1 MGLYDR
7 EYYREERSGWSLA
20 GQHSMVN
27 ILIAIN
33 AAVYLIELLFGGG
46 DDRLAEGGFVDHL
59 CVHSDLF
66 SRPWD
71 AWQLL
76 TAGFA
81 HDPNNFLHILFNMFA
96 LWMFGREVEGIY
108 GRYEFLR
115 LYLTLVVL
123 TSLSWVTVEYFMNPT
138 KPIPMLGASGAIT
151 GVIMIYRDALS
162 ETAALYLGH
171 PADSGLGVWRL
182 LRAVRSVWTGTNA
195 RARTSRRSPTKP
207 TWPAPCLDF
216 STTKAESIWGGSF
229 RPGGSCPAAAKPK
242 LRVHAPSEPEET
254 FDQRLDRILAKIAKS
269 GIDSLSPEE
278 QRLLEDASRRMQRRR
293 S

>member
-33 AAVYLIELLFGGG
+33 VVVFLLEVMFGGTNPN
-46 DDRLAEGGFVDHL
+46 FVDQL

-66 SRPWD
+66 SKPWY

-81 HDPNNFLHILFNMFA
+81 HDPKGVLHILFNMFG

-115 LYLTLVVL
+115 LYLTLIVL
-123 TSLSWVTVEYFMNPT
+123 TSLSWVTVQYFMAPPWPT
-138 KPIPMLGASGAIT
+138 SMLGASGAIT
-151 GVIMIYRDALS
+151 GVIMIYVMHFPKRL
-162 ETAALYLGH
+162 LYIWGILPIPVWAFGVFFVLT
-171 PADSGLGVWRL
+171 DLFGLGRTPGQGEPAVAYEAHLAGALFGFLYYQSGINLGRL
-182 LRAVRSVWTGTNA
+182 L
-195 RARTSRRSPTKP
+195 
-207 TWPAPCLDF
+207 
-216 STTKAESIWGGSF
+216 
-229 RPGGSCPAAAKPK
+229 PGGLKLPGSAKPK
-242 LRVHAPSEPEET
+242 LRVHEPAEPSET
-254 FDQRLDRILAKIAKS
+254 FDQRLDRILAKIAES

-293 S
+293 N